1 MSGNQTVIVYA
12 KRTAIGKMS
21 GAFSKVTAPNLA
33 ANRNG
38 FRSRPQKKQ
47 TSFYRCHFRRICFF
61 R

>member
-33 ANRNG
+33 APLLKMP
-38 FRSRPQKKQ
+38 SKKQ
-47 TSFYRCHFRRICFF
+47 V
-61 R
+61 